1 MMPITFPDGTTAELR
16 YPPELDLAHT
26 SIQPYTSAGGPP
38 EVGRDFTAVYGQ
50 AEEVLTGWEEE
61 GGRGKAELLTA
72 YPDGRG
78 GSVGFWRTSD
88 SDYLAF
94 QFGSW
99 TVLVYDYQ
107 EPGARMS
114 DEQRS
119 LWATHLRGQET
130 SGGWL
135 ILEADPPLWLT
146 RAGEHA
152 GPQINFWYPG
162 VVRGVLLFAGECTP
176 LRAGE
181 GFKEEDIEIVDGV
194 SIARTKNVHGDWF
207 AFWCDP
213 KVPMQVHVYSGQDE
227 ALIDAVISGLE
238 IRSGPTATPTSH

>member
-1 MMPITFPDGTTAELR
+1 MPITFPDGTTAELR